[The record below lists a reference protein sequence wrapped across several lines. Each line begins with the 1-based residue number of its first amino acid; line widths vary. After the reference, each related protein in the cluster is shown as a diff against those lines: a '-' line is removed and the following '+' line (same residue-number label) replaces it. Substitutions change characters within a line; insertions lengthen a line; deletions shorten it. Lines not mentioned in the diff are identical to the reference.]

1 MLACAL
7 AEKSTAAIKAG
18 EPSAPM
24 AIIMAARPSRRICMT
39 FPQLANKTRCRR
51 DPNVLSGT
59 PNLAT
64 LARNVPIDANVGI
77 FTLNVLA
84 A

>member
-1 MLACAL
+1 
-7 AEKSTAAIKAG
+7 
-18 EPSAPM
+18 
-24 AIIMAARPSRRICMT
+24 
-39 FPQLANKTRCRR
+39 
-51 DPNVLSGT
+51 VLSGT